1 MFRIESF
8 PQLDN
13 AAGDSQREG
22 AASVVSSCSETIHV
36 CIATA
41 QKLSSSDG
49 VICTI
54 GRRNATLV
62 FESDKCVSRKHCTIR
77 MVVSPAPP
85 QYPWLGPQSKEEER
99 FTGVTLV
106 VTDMGSK
113 YGTFLM
119 KPAEH
124 QSVDMK
130 KTNKEDDDTDTDDEV
145 EAPNSFRWNNNVG
158 SGMNLAVE
166 TKLEPNQSYP
176 LVFSSASS
184 ENSVWIRCGVSG
196 SLVRATLLPTMIFC
210 MGTSISNKYSQ
221 SLLASI
227 GARQVLGWSNELC
240 THLILENDDKV
251 TSKRLCAWL
260 CGKPVCTPAFIQAFL
275 DLSSPPATLLPNP
288 KDFIPSVKRNS
299 TTMLLQ
305 QSSPT
310 KDHVTLLSN
319 FVFLFLQEDQKEF
332 IPLVEAAG
340 AEAVALFKRAKNEE
354 KEQCVN
360 NLKTEFSK
368 ITLIAVTPLDNSK
381 KDEETLQWENILKC
395 KFHVPFMDST
405 SLAQTIISNKKPE
418 ESSSFS
424 VNQMQEAET
433 SEDNHDT
440 QNDNTRSGDEQEQ
453 QQPSIDVSTSE
464 DIHATHNTKEE
475 KNKVIEIIEQP
486 PTLRSAPEP
495 EWQGRPKKKQKHDR
509 DLEEKSS
516 TLAVD
521 PVPPKNTPHAETGT
535 TSSPLKRKRLPRATK
550 DGWLSVAPRDA
561 DKRTAYRGLDVDQLR
576 NEGCLEEAI
585 TEFRSDLIIEPKQTN
600 KTMQSSNTNFKKFRK
615 NFVFQGVAQDVT
627 LVAVLPKETARQ
639 RELELT
645 QRQIEEEEILVD
657 TLFNPEQKRQTQI
670 RKKRL

>member
-1 MFRIESF
+1 
-8 PQLDN
+8 
-13 AAGDSQREG
+13 
-22 AASVVSSCSETIHV
+22 
-36 CIATA
+36 
-41 QKLSSSDG
+41 
-49 VICTI
+49 
-54 GRRNATLV
+54 
-62 FESDKCVSRKHCTIR
+62 
-77 MVVSPAPP
+77 
-85 QYPWLGPQSKEEER
+85 
-99 FTGVTLV
+99 
-106 VTDMGSK
+106 
-113 YGTFLM
+113 
-119 KPAEH
+119 
-124 QSVDMK
+124 
-130 KTNKEDDDTDTDDEV
+130 
-145 EAPNSFRWNNNVG
+145 
-158 SGMNLAVE
+158 
-166 TKLEPNQSYP
+166 
-176 LVFSSASS
+176 
-184 ENSVWIRCGVSG
+184 
-196 SLVRATLLPTMIFC
+196 
-210 MGTSISNKYSQ
+210 
-221 SLLASI
+221 
-227 GARQVLGWSNELC
+227 
-240 THLILENDDKV
+240 
-251 TSKRLCAWL
+251 
-260 CGKPVCTPAFIQAFL
+260 
-275 DLSSPPATLLPNP
+275 
-288 KDFIPSVKRNS
+288 
-299 TTMLLQ
+299 
-305 QSSPT
+305 
-310 KDHVTLLSN
+310 
-319 FVFLFLQEDQKEF
+319 
-332 IPLVEAAG
+332 
-340 AEAVALFKRAKNEE
+340 
-354 KEQCVN
+354 
-360 NLKTEFSK
+360 
-368 ITLIAVTPLDNSK
+368 
-381 KDEETLQWENILKC
+381 
-395 KFHVPFMDST
+395 MDST